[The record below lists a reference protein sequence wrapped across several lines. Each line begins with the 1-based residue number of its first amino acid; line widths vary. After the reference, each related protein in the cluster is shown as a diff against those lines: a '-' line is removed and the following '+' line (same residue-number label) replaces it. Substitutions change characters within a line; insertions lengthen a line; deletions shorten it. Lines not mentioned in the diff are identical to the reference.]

1 MNRTAMVALLILGWG
16 QTALSESAGV
26 AEPNR
31 PGWWQMDLLPPKEE
45 AVIGAG
51 LVGRFYYP
59 ARGNPP
65 WPAVLLL
72 GGAQGGLITA
82 RNRIEPLVASGYCVL
97 TVAYFKAE
105 GLPGELV
112 SVPLEFYDKAKAWL
126 AKDARVVQSGV
137 ALIGS
142 SKGGE
147 LALLLA
153 SRDPY
158 VRCVVGIVPASHVF
172 QGIAAR
178 FHASS
183 SWSYEGKDLPFVPFR
198 AGPALF
204 QALATRRF
212 REVYREAL
220 AGAGTA
226 AEPARIP
233 VEKIQGAV
241 LLLSARKDE
250 MWPSTEMCDNIVARL
265 KEQIFPHACKHVA
278 YDTGH
283 SVGASR
289 EHWIEITTFLRTH
302 YVTGTRTE
310 P

>member
-1 MNRTAMVALLILGWG
+1 MNGTTIVALWILGCG
-16 QTALSESAGV
+16 PTAVSEPAAA

-31 PGWWQMDLLPPKEE
+31 PAWWQMDLLPPREE
-45 AVIGAG
+45 AVVGEG
-51 LVGRFYYP
+51 LVGRFYWP

-65 WPAVLLL
+65 WPVAVLL

-82 RNRIEPLVASGYCVL
+82 RDRIEPLVASGYCVL
-97 TVAYFKAE
+97 TVAYFKAQ
-105 GLPGELV
+105 GLPEELA
-112 SVPLEFYDKAKAWL
+112 SVPLEFHDRAKAWL
-126 AKDARVVQSGV
+126 AKDARVVQGGV

-178 FHASS
+178 SYPGS

-204 QALATRRF
+204 RALATREF
-212 REVYREAL
+212 HEVYQEAL

-226 AEPARIP
+226 AEPARIR
-233 VEKIQGAV
+233 VEKTQGAV

-250 MWPSTEMCDNIVARL
+250 MWPSTTMCDDIVARL
-265 KEQIFPHACKHVA
+265 KKESFPHACKHVV

-283 SVGASR
+283 NVGSSR
-289 EHWIEITTFLRTH
+289 AHWIEITTFLHTH
-302 YVTGTRTE
+302 YGIPPRTA